1 MDTYTPD
8 RREEDWDAYQDE
20 PATETESPLP
30 RRTRRQF
37 FNRRTAA
44 LGALVTCAIGFYAGI
59 RVEKNQ
65 LSNSSAALGSTAS
78 GRTGARAAA
87 LAALAGRSG
96 ATGSGASGSGA
107 SGASGSGASGSG
119 ASGAAGG
126 GGFAGGFG
134 GAGGAGGANASFGT
148 VASVNGKTILVT
160 DTSGNTVKVKV
171 ASSTKITKNQSVSR
185 HAIRPGDT
193 IIVTGVSGSGGTTTA
208 ATITDSGNRSGG
220 SGSGSGS
227 SGGSGSGSGSS
238 GGGNSAVGSLFSS
251 GG

>member
-8 RREEDWDAYQDE
+8 QREEDWQDGPE
-20 PATETESPLP
+20 TQTEAPPP

-59 RVEKNQ
+59 RVEKGQ
-65 LSNSSAALGSTAS
+65 LSSSSSALGSAAG

-87 LAALAGRSG
+87 FAALAGRAG
-96 ATGSGASGSGA
+96 ATGSGAAGASSSGGGAA
-107 SGASGSGASGSG
+107 SGAP
-119 ASGAAGG
+119 GG
-126 GGFAGGFG
+126 GGFAGGAGG
-134 GAGGAGGANASFGT
+134 GAGGGGGGASFGT
-148 VASVNGKTILVT
+148 VAGVKGKTILVT
-160 DTSGNTVKVKV
+160 DTSGNTVKVMV
-171 ASSTKITKNQSVSR
+171 SSSTKITKNQSVSR

-193 IIVTGVSGSGGTTTA
+193 IIVTGAAGSGRTTNA

-220 SGSGSGS
+220 SGSGG
-227 SGGSGSGSGSS
+227 GTGSG

>member
-20 PATETESPLP
+20 PETEAPLP

-59 RVEKNQ
+59 RVEKSQ
-65 LSNSSAALGSTAS
+65 LSSSSSGLTLGS
-78 GRTGARAAA
+78 GTGARAGRGGGAG
-87 LAALAGRSG
+87 LAAVFGRGGAPGAPG
-96 ATGSGASGSGA
+96 AT
-107 SGASGSGASGSG
+107 
-119 ASGAAGG
+119 
-126 GGFAGGFG
+126 
-134 GAGGAGGANASFGT
+134 GAGGAGASFGT
-148 VASVNGKTILVT
+148 VAAVNGKTIDLT
-160 DTSGNTVKVKV
+160 DSSGNTVKVKV
-171 ASSTKITKNQSVSR
+171 TSATKITKTQSASR

-193 IIVTGVSGSGGTTTA
+193 IIVTGVSGSGATTNA

-227 SGGSGSGSGSS
+227 GSGGSSGSS
-238 GGGNSAVGSLFSS
+238 GGGNSAVGSLFS

>member
-8 RREEDWDAYQDE
+8 RRDEDWDAYQDE
-20 PATETESPLP
+20 PATETESSLP

-87 LAALAGRSG
+87 FAALAGRSG
-96 ATGSGASGSGA
+96 ATSSGASGSGA
-107 SGASGSGASGSG
+107 SGAP
-119 ASGAAGG
+119 GG
-126 GGFAGGFG
+126 GGFA

-160 DTSGNTVKVKV
+160 DTSGNTFKVKV
-171 ASSTKITKNQSVSR
+171 ASSTKITKNQSVSH

-238 GGGNSAVGSLFSS
+238 AGGNSAVGSLFSS

>member
-87 LAALAGRSG
+87 FAALAGRSG
-96 ATGSGASGSGA
+96 ATGSGAAGSGA
-107 SGASGSGASGSG
+107 SGASGAP
-119 ASGAAGG
+119 GG

>member
-8 RREEDWDAYQDE
+8 RREEDWDGYQDE
-20 PATETESPLP
+20 AATETTLP

-44 LGALVTCAIGFYAGI
+44 LGALITCAIGFYAGI
-59 RVEKNQ
+59 RVEKSQ
-65 LSNSSAALGSTAS
+65 LSNSSSSLAS
-78 GRTGARAAA
+78 GGTGRAGLVA
-87 LAALAGRSG
+87 LFGRG
-96 ATGSGASGSGA
+96 GA
-107 SGASGSGASGSG
+107 SGAGGATAAGG
-119 ASGAAGG
+119 ATGARGAGAGATGAGAGGFAGG
-126 GGFAGGFG
+126 GGFAG
-134 GAGGAGGANASFGT
+134 AGGAGGGSAAFGT

-160 DTSGNTVKVKV
+160 DTSGNTVKVKLS
-171 ASSTKITKNQSVSR
+171 SSTKITKNQSVSR

-193 IIVTGVSGSGGTTTA
+193 IVVTGVGGSGGTTTA

-227 SGGSGSGSGSS
+227 GSGGGFGSGSG

>member
-8 RREEDWDAYQDE
+8 RHEEDWNAYDE
-20 PATETESPLP
+20 SETEAPPP

-59 RVEKNQ
+59 RVEKGQ
-65 LSNSSAALGSTAS
+65 LSSSSSALRLGSGTGGRGGTRAAGFAALLGRGGAS
-78 GRTGARAAA
+78 GG
-87 LAALAGRSG
+87 SG
-96 ATGSGASGSGA
+96 ATG
-107 SGASGSGASGSG
+107 
-119 ASGAAGG
+119 AAGG
-126 GGFAGGFG
+126 RGFG
-134 GAGGAGGANASFGT
+134 GGAAGAGGANASFGT
-148 VASVNGKTILVT
+148 VASINGKTIDVT
-160 DTSGNTVKVKV
+160 DSSGNTVKIKIT
-171 ASSTKITKNQSVSR
+171 SSTKITKNQSASR

-193 IIVTGVSGSGGTTTA
+193 IVVTGVSGSGGTTSA
-208 ATITDSGNRSGG
+208 ATISDSGNRSGG

-227 SGGSGSGSGSS
+227 GSGGG